1 MPKCDKTGPMGMGP
15 MTGRGAGYC
24 TGFTNQSYANP
35 IGCRFGFNR
44 ERGFGR
50 KHYMTGLPRGARY
63 DIYNTDNKEILK
75 GHAKLLENQLDD
87 VKKRLEELEE

>member
-15 MTGRGAGYC
+15 MTETSAGYC

-50 KHYMTGLPRGARY
+50 KHYTPASKRHDMISIIQIIKRF
-63 DIYNTDNKEILK
+63 LK
-75 GHAKLLENQLDD
+75 GMQNCWKISLTM
-87 VKKRLEELEE
+87 